1 MDRSSIDIL
10 FGQKID
16 LFNDMLCE
24 FNVGKSTRCA
34 VTHPSVA
41 VFNQA
46 SAGSSA
52 LQTFTSALLAF
63 PLYKINKQS
72 AEKKNKMIIISSGV
86 FTFLIA
92 LPIACYEPIYII
104 RLFNI
109 HHIGLRKRKTP
120 YVCSL

>member
-16 LFNDMLCE
+16 LFNDMLFE

-41 VFNQA
+41 FFNQA

-52 LQTFTSALLAF
+52 NLHSALLAF